1 MNNILS
7 VKLPFQSEKN
17 PNKPGPRNLN
27 KTRTVSSD
35 ALQQLILELE
45 GILDFYSDKGGL
57 IKDCLV
63 DVAYVDVISKSG
75 RMQEI
80 FKSVGGDCNDLIVG
94 ARFSK
99 NNRGNHIITYYV
111 TRECIITA
119 ISNLKEVSSFID
131 KALDGRATSE
141 NFKSDLD
148 IDYGLSSLPKTK
160 LRGLIVDCSAID
172 SFGVPNVNK
181 DGMVLETTSIVT
193 FYSTEIPVSEI
204 LEKLSF
210 PRSCYYLV
218 SKNTLSVGREFLETL
233 MDKVPYL
240 ISMVATDISKITPC
254 DLGLVKKENISIPS
268 PHGEPIIGV
277 IDTLFDQKAY
287 FSEWVD
293 YRETLEEMEK
303 NFVSSSPT
311 DFRHGTSVSSIIVD
325 GASLNPWLND
335 GCGRFRVRHF
345 GVCKERIPPSRLV
358 RKIEEIV
365 RNNLDI
371 HVWNMSLG
379 TEEEVSNNFVS
390 FDSAALD
397 ALEAKYDV
405 IFVLPGTNDN
415 RSEKQGTLRIGS
427 PADSLNSLV
436 VNAVKKSQQPAS
448 YSRTGPVLSFYKKPD
463 VSYYGGDF
471 DERIL
476 AYSNNGVEEV
486 YGTSYAAPWIARKL
500 SYLIDVLGFSR
511 EEAKALLI
519 DAAANWSYKQDQNI
533 DHNVLGYGVVPI
545 SIFDVVRSKEDEI
558 RFVVSGVSNAYRT
571 SNYALPVPKDEGEKS
586 FYVARATLCYFPS
599 CNRLQGVDYTEREL
613 SIKFGIVGKGHIL
626 DINQNTQDEEEDFSN
641 ERKARSDFRKW
652 ENTKFISSKLTMKNK
667 PKKVYG
673 DGFYGLSIVSKERR
687 RYAKQESLK
696 FGVVVTLKNIKG
708 ENRIEEFKHACLLRG
723 YIVNE
728 VEVQNRLEVYNLA
741 QEEIRFDD

>member
-35 ALQQLILELE
+35 ALGQLILELE
-45 GILDFYSDKGGL
+45 GILDFYSDKGSL
-57 IKDCLV
+57 INDCLV
-63 DVAYVDVISKSG
+63 DVTYVDVISKSG
-75 RMQEI
+75 RMQEV
-80 FKSVGGDCNDLIVG
+80 FKGSSGDCNDLIVG

-99 NNRGNHIITYYV
+99 GNRGNHIITYYV
-111 TRECIITA
+111 TRECIKTA

-131 KALDGRATSE
+131 EVLNGKATNE

-148 IDYGLSSLPKTK
+148 IDYSSSSLPKKK

-172 SFGVPNVNK
+172 AFSVPNVPK
-181 DGMVLETTSIVT
+181 DETILEDASIVT
-193 FYSTEIPVSEI
+193 FYSTEISVPEL

-210 PRSCYYLV
+210 SRDRYYLV
-218 SKNTLSVGREFLETL
+218 SKNTLSVNREFLETL
-233 MDKVPYL
+233 IDKIPYL

-254 DLGLVKKENISIPS
+254 NLGLAKKENISIPS

-277 IDTLFDQKAY
+277 IDTLFDQNVY

-303 NFVSSSPT
+303 NDFPPRSS
-311 DFRHGTSVSSIIVD
+311 DYLHGTSVSSIIVD
-325 GASLNPWLND
+325 GASLNPWLDD

-345 GVCKERIPPSRLV
+345 GVCKDRISPSRLV
-358 RKIEEIV
+358 RKVEEIV

-405 IFVLPGTNDN
+405 IFVLPGTNDS
-415 RSEKQGTLRIGS
+415 RSEKQGILRIGS

-436 VNAVKKSQQPAS
+436 VNAVKRNKEPVS
-448 YSRTGPVLSFYKKPD
+448 YSRKGPVLSFYKKPD

-500 SYLIDVLGFSR
+500 AYLINVLGFSR

-519 DAAANWSYKQDQNI
+519 DVSANWSYKQDHNI
-533 DHNVLGYGVVPI
+533 DHDVLGYGVVPI
-545 SIFDVVRSKEDEI
+545 SIFDIVRSKEDEI

-626 DINQNTQDEEEDFSN
+626 DINQNSQDEEGEFSS

-687 RYAKQESLK
+687 RCAKQENLK

-708 ENRIEEFKHACLLRG
+708 ENRLEEFKHACLLRG

-741 QEEIRFDD
+741 QEEIHLDD